1 MDFLQSLARTEQI
14 CMAVDTITAEAHAAQ
29 KAGIGTG
36 DAIAFG
42 AKMATIRRFKEL
54 LIPDVALG
62 KPSREIH
69 QSDIDSA
76 TRALQLR
83 TLSDAGLVDVLATHG
98 GRLAFASQAIV
109 AAVQE
114 EQARRVLLRDVGGPF
129 PIAAE
134 KPSQKWEG
142 DR

>member
-1 MDFLQSLARTEQI
+1 MDFIQSLARTEQI
-14 CMAVDTITAEAHAAQ
+14 CMAVDTITAEAHTAQ
-29 KAGIGTG
+29 KAGIGVG

-42 AKMATIRRFKEL
+42 AKLATIRRLKEL
-54 LIPDVALG
+54 LIPDVDLG

-76 TRALQLR
+76 TRALKLR
-83 TLSDAGLVDVLATHG
+83 ALSDNGLVDVLATHG

-114 EQARRVLLRDVGGPF
+114 EQARRVL
-129 PIAAE
+129 AAD
-134 KPSQKWEG
+134 G
-142 DR
+142 RLTR

>member
-1 MDFLQSLARTEQI
+1 MDFLQSLTRTEQV
-14 CMAVDTITAEAHAAQ
+14 CMAVDTITAEALAAQ
-29 KAGIGTG
+29 KAGIGIA

-69 QSDIDSA
+69 PSDIDSA
-76 TRALQLR
+76 TRGLKLR
-83 TLSDAGLVDVLATHG
+83 DRSDDGLTDVLATHS

-109 AAVQE
+109 SAVQE
-114 EQARRVLLRDVGGPF
+114 EQARRVLLRDGSMP
-129 PIAAE
+129 
-134 KPSQKWEG
+134 KG